1 LYFQKIFVFL
11 QAQNKNRKKMETQ
24 LVRLDAPY
32 NIICGTNG
40 EFALHIATLI
50 VVKERTGEVVEGAP
64 MRDTL
69 SVASYPVV
77 IEGGELGGCFMG
89 AGKGKADGQV
99 WLHTELKDCYVVC
112 PQNYKTVLISELK
125 NVMKYYAKQN
135 MIDMP
140 LRVATSF
147 SWAMTKY
154 GCKILLLDDE
164 NKKEIRDYEVCLEF
178 EDSNGGQSCMVSADD
193 DSPFYFY
200 EFFENEPPF
209 SRFVPTNS
217 EAIKY
222 MAELR
227 DTYLQIFRYEGLRSI
242 KFTTKNKDYLWF
254 VDQLNATKADG
265 E

>member
-1 LYFQKIFVFL
+1 
-11 QAQNKNRKKMETQ
+11 METQ

-50 VVKERTGEVVEGAP
+50 VVKEQTREVVESAP
-64 MRDTL
+64 LSDTL

-77 IEGGELGGCFMG
+77 NVNGVHDRLFLTS
-89 AGKGKADGQV
+89 GKGKADGQV
-99 WLHTELKDCYVVC
+99 WMHTRLEDCYVVC
-112 PQNYKTVLISELK
+112 PENHQTVSLWELK

-140 LRVATSF
+140 LRIATSF
-147 SWAMTKY
+147 SWAMSKY
-154 GCKILLLDDE
+154 GCKILLPDDE

-178 EDSNGGQSCMVSADD
+178 EDSNAGQSCMVSADD

-209 SRFVPTNS
+209 SRFVLTNS